1 MENILFKSA
10 KIGEID
16 QKGQESIAWSYD
28 AVASINFEVDGNK
41 PMWLSVYQKNNM
53 PGFYLSDVDI
63 FDKLLKVRQNPNLMQ
78 FRILYFAGFKVDIYE
93 SIYPALY
100 RFLESQYSM
109 LIRLLCYMV
118 REDIKV
124 VSQFAAMNSGKYL
137 CDIDIPT
144 TDYEELYFKGGF

>member
-53 PGFYLSDVDI
+53 PGF
-63 FDKLLKVRQNPNLMQ
+63 
-78 FRILYFAGFKVDIYE
+78 
-93 SIYPALY
+93 
-100 RFLESQYSM
+100 
-109 LIRLLCYMV
+109 
-118 REDIKV
+118 
-124 VSQFAAMNSGKYL
+124 
-137 CDIDIPT
+137 
-144 TDYEELYFKGGF
+144 

>member
-63 FDKLLKVRQNPNLMQ
+63 FDKLLQ
-78 FRILYFAGFKVDIYE
+78 F
-93 SIYPALY
+93 
-100 RFLESQYSM
+100 
-109 LIRLLCYMV
+109 
-118 REDIKV
+118 
-124 VSQFAAMNSGKYL
+124 
-137 CDIDIPT
+137 
-144 TDYEELYFKGGF
+144 